1 MLTVG
6 RLAQLVRAP
15 RLHRGSRGFES
26 LTAHHVPKINC
37 RQRRWLHSERRG
49 VDVGGPSIWCQTEP
63 LWDFGGIQEQD
74 YRLWSWPFDLQVA
87 RVAGQGRNGVL
98 ARWVENVPQLHSR
111 DGRAPLDDRGHC
123 RGRSRHGRRNDLPGA
138 CPDRWTA
145 LDGRAA
151 GATGADWGQG
161 RGGLTLRRRRPS
173 ETFGQERPPRSGKM
187 PTIGTPPLVPD

>member
-98 ARWVENVPQLHSR
+98 ARWVEKCPATSFSR
-111 DGRAPLDDRGHC
+111 WAC
-123 RGRSRHGRRNDLPGA
+123 SSGRSWPLPWSVTSWSAKRSPRR
-138 CPDRWTA
+138 
-145 LDGRAA
+145 
-151 GATGADWGQG
+151 
-161 RGGLTLRRRRPS
+161 
-173 ETFGQERPPRSGKM
+173 
-187 PTIGTPPLVPD
+187 VP